1 MNNKEFEVKLKNAV
15 EKSTPDVWERVQ
27 SDISHGRGEVIT
39 MSGEKKKSKVLGFV
53 SGIAAA
59 CFLIFMVVFGITNY
73 HRADLKAVSTVYL
86 EVNPQIELS
95 LNTYDV
101 VLEATPKNE
110 DGKKVLGNM
119 ELKDTQIDLALNA
132 IFGSM
137 VKNGYISET
146 SNSVLLSVK
155 NEDIQKAGDLQRV
168 IANDMKNFAISKDFD
183 VATVVNVFSDNKF
196 LLKEAEENKIS
207 VAKAAFV
214 EEVWL
219 KILSKNNKNYSFKE
233 LANLS
238 INELNLLLQSSGLG
252 KSSNSNP
259 VIYKGTASE
268 KKYIGSQKA
277 KEIALKAAKVSEKEA
292 KDFEV
297 ELDFEKGK
305 MVYEVEFEAGGRDF
319 DFEIDAVNGNIIA
332 SQRGEN
338 KPQTGLNSSNPS
350 STSSSANTSLNKID
364 AVIAPENAL
373 GFALMH
379 AGVESKDIRD
389 FDVEIDLDN
398 PKKYHYDVEFEYG
411 GYEYDYEIDALT
423 GDVIK
428 SEKELAD

>member
-1 MNNKEFEVKLKNAV
+1 MNNREMEGKLKSAV
-15 EKSTPDVWERVQ
+15 EKSTPDIWERVQ
-27 SDISHGRGEVIT
+27 TDISHGKGEVIN
-39 MSGEKKKSKVLGFV
+39 MSDKKKKSKILGFV
-53 SGIAAA
+53 SSIAAA
-59 CFLIFMVVFGITNY
+59 LVLISAAVYGFANY
-73 HRADLKAVSTVYL
+73 NKADLKMVSTVYL

-95 LNTYDV
+95 LNTYNV

-155 NEDIQKAGDLQRV
+155 NEDIQKAGELQRT
-168 IANDMKNFAISKDFD
+168 IANDMKTFAISEDFNI
-183 VATVVNVFSDNKF
+183 ATVVNVVSDNKF

-252 KSSNSNP
+252 KSSNSNS

-277 KEIALKAAKVSEKEA
+277 KEIALNAAKVSEKEA

-305 MVYEVEFEAGGRDF
+305 MVYDVEFEVGGRDF
-319 DFEIDAVNGNIIA
+319 DFEIDALNGNIIA

-350 STSSSANTSLNKID
+350 SSANTSSNKID
-364 AVIAPENAL
+364 AVIAPETAL

-389 FDVEIDLDN
+389 FDVEIDLEN
-398 PKKYHYDVEFEYG
+398 PQKYHYDVEFKYG
-411 GYEYDYEIDALT
+411 DYEYDYEIDALT
-423 GDVIK
+423 GNVIK
-428 SEKELAD
+428 SEKERND